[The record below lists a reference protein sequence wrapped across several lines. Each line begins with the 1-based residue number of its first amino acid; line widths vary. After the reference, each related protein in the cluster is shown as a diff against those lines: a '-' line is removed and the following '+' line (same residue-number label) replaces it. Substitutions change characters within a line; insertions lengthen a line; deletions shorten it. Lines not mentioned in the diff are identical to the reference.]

1 MGSKQRLF
9 FEDFSTSFPSRPTTT
24 TSRMALSSSRG
35 MMRGLIARGRQ
46 FCTSRSSKAVV
57 SAEARK
63 ANFDRSA
70 VHPVYFHLKG
80 GSKDTILFKI
90 TQLLALVCMTNTVS
104 TIYTM

>member
-1 MGSKQRLF
+1 
-9 FEDFSTSFPSRPTTT
+9 
-24 TSRMALSSSRG
+24 
-35 MMRGLIARGRQ
+35 MRSLIARGRQ

-70 VHPVYFHLKG
+70 VHPVYFQLKDKQAAMREVMNVPVHLKG

-104 TIYTM
+104 TIYTMAYPPKNN